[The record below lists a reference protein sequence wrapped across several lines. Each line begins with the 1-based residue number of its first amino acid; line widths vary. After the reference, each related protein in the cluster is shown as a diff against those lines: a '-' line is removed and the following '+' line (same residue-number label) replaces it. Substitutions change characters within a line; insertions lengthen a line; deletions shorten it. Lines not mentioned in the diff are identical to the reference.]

1 MHIGL
6 FTPPP
11 PRASPARAYFG
22 SRNTSLVLRH
32 MGESRGI
39 KTPHRDRWN
48 RTVEANVSRLRLPAA
63 TPPAASGAGYRG
75 EINIREKSQ
84 HNQRTQWTRARQT
97 YRTEPTHGVA
107 MVRDYTSHWC
117 TEFGISALQRT
128 MASTNASTL
137 CVSRTQRCARV
148 TSLTHACSATPPY

>member
-48 RTVEANVSRLRLPAA
+48 RTVERECIASGSA
-63 TPPAASGAGYRG
+63 TPPAVSAVPTTVAKL
-75 EINIREKSQ
+75 INAKSLSIIREPSGPP
-84 HNQRTQWTRARQT
+84 ARQT

>member
-48 RTVEANVSRLRLPAA
+48 RTVEAECIASGSRLHPRPLAA
-63 TPPAASGAGYRG
+63 RYRG